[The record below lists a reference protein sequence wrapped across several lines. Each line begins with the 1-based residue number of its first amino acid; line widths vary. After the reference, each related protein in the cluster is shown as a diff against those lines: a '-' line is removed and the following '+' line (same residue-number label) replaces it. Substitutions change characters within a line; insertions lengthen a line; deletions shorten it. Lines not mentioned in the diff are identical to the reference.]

1 MDLLKLFYFGETDS
15 HLFSKYPLGET
26 GLKSL
31 VLVHTMFRLLSS
43 LLDLYLYNL
52 DFEPS
57 DYNIMVITY

>member
-1 MDLLKLFYFGETDS
+1 M
-15 HLFSKYPLGET
+15 
-26 GLKSL
+26 
-31 VLVHTMFRLLSS
+31 LVHTMFRLLSS